1 MKCGRQPGGENVQ
14 EHGICP
20 AALPNKY
27 DGINEGKNGGRLCWV
42 VAGTFCKKQVQ
53 GTFAQKLIN
62 CVNCEFFKMV
72 QDEESNCF
80 VFLPKDADKQENR
93 SCHLTLEE

>member
-1 MKCGRQPGGENVQ
+1 MKCGRQPGGENVN
-14 EHGICP
+14 EHGLCP
-20 AALPNKY
+20 AATNNTY
-27 DGINEGKNGGRLCWV
+27 DGVNYGKNGGRFCWV
-42 VAGTFCKKQVQ
+42 VAGTFCRGQVQ

-80 VFLPKDADKQENR
+80 VFTLNGPDKVLNR
-93 SCHLTLEE
+93 QS